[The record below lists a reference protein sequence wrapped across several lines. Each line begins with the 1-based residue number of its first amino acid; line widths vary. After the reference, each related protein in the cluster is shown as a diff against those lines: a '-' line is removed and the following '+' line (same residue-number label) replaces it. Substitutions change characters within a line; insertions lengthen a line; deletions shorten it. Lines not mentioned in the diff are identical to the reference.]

1 MPEVADMPDSTAIPF
16 DVNKAAADI
25 GQALRDGA
33 YVAIGLAVLGFQR
46 AQVRRVELS
55 RQLEGWWG
63 PLGEAGDTPEADGGD
78 PAAQLRELA
87 GRLDEV
93 LAPARERG
101 RQLIASNP
109 ALVEAPLETA
119 RTQLTQLARTVD
131 ERVRPVRQ
139 QFDEQFDLIEQY
151 LPPAARSLVQSMRA
165 AAAEPEQRLRNAA
178 GLD

>member
-1 MPEVADMPDSTAIPF
+1 MPEVADGPDRTAPF
-16 DVNKAAADI
+16 DVNKAAADV

-55 RQLEGWWG
+55 RQLEGWLA
-63 PLGEAGDTPEADGGD
+63 PLGEAGDTPEGGD
-78 PAAQLRELA
+78 GTPATQLQELA

-93 LAPARERG
+93 LAPVRERG
-101 RQLIASNP
+101 RQLIGTNP

-119 RTQLTQLARTVD
+119 LTHLAQLARTVD
-131 ERVRPVRQ
+131 ERVKPVRQ
-139 QFDEQFDLIEQY
+139 QLDEQFDLIEQY
-151 LPPAARSLVQSMRA
+151 LPPAARGLVQSLRA
-165 AAAEPEQRLRNAA
+165 AAADPEQRLRNVA